1 MSRVKMKTNRATAKR
16 FKITGSRKIKRKRAF
31 LQHGMR
37 KRNADAKRVLRKK
50 TYMAKS
56 DEREILALLPNG

>member
-16 FKITGSRKIKRKRAF
+16 FKITGSGKIKRKRAF

-37 KRNADAKRVLRKK
+37 KRSADAKRVLRKK